1 MTWEAWF
8 TLAVVLI
15 TIALLARDFTAPA
28 AVVFAAAVALLVAG
42 VIEPAQAFS
51 GFSNSAPMT
60 VAALY
65 VVAAGI
71 ERTGVLN
78 RLVDSALGGGN
89 GERRTLARLLLP
101 SAGASA
107 FLNNTPIVAMLV
119 PAVSR
124 WSQRVG
130 RSVSRYLMPLSFAV
144 ILGGTLTLIGTST
157 NIVVSGLMEGS
168 GMEPMGF
175 FEITKLGLPVA
186 IAGLA
191 LLILFA
197 PRLLPDRRG
206 ARKDIDDVREFVVEM
221 RVDSAGALDGAS
233 VEGGGL
239 RHLVGVFLAQ
249 VERGA
254 ELIAPVTPETVL
266 RGGDLLRFV
275 GNARDVA
282 DLQGR
287 SGLTPEAQ
295 QHTVAIPTGRLAFF
309 EAVIG
314 DASPLVGTSLKA
326 IGFRDRYQAAVLA
339 IHRADRRV
347 EAKLG
352 EVRLKTGDTLLLLAS
367 PAFTDRWQGSSDFLL
382 VSRFGASEPAR
393 SDKVLPATLI
403 GIGVVVAAS
412 TGLLPI
418 LDASLLGAIAVVL
431 FGVLSPGEARSAVD
445 IDVII
450 VIAASFGVGAA
461 LFDTGLAERLAGWLV
476 DAFHPLGSVGVLVGV
491 ALATLALTEAITN
504 NATAVLMFPIAVSAA
519 AQVGADPRAYAIVV
533 AVMASASFL
542 TPIGYQTNTMVW
554 GPGGYRFGD
563 YARLGF
569 PLTLVTLAAVAALAP
584 LWWSL

>member
-8 TLAVVLI
+8 TLAVVAL
-15 TIALLARDFTAPA
+15 TIVALAKDFTAPA

-42 VIEPAQAFS
+42 VVEPTEAFA
-51 GFSNSAPMT
+51 GFANPAPIT

-71 ERTGVLN
+71 ERTGILN
-78 RLVDSALGGGN
+78 RLIDSTLGSGS
-89 GERRTLARLLLP
+89 GERRTLTRLLLP
-101 SAGASA
+101 SAAASA

-119 PAVSR
+119 PALSR

-130 RSVSRYLMPLSFAV
+130 RSASRYLMPLSFAV
-144 ILGGTLTLIGTST
+144 ILGGMLTLIGTST
-157 NIVVSGLMEGS
+157 NIVVSGLMDSEGI
-168 GMEPMGF
+168 GPLGF
-175 FEITKLGLPVA
+175 FEVTKLGLPVA
-186 IAGLA
+186 AVGLVLII
-191 LLILFA
+191 LLT
-197 PRLLPDRRG
+197 PTLLPDRRP
-206 ARKDIDDVREFVVEM
+206 ARRDIEDVREFVVEL
-221 RVDSAGALDGAS
+221 RVDMGGPLDGAS

-249 VERGA
+249 VERGT
-254 ELIAPVTPETVL
+254 ELIAPVGPDTVL

-282 DLQGR
+282 DLTGR
-287 SGLTPEAQ
+287 AGLTAEAH
-295 QHTVAIPTGRLAFF
+295 QHTVAIPTGRLALF

-314 DASPLVGTSLKA
+314 DASPLVGSSLKT

-352 EVRLKTGDTLLLLAS
+352 EVRLKTGDTLLVLGS
-367 PAFTDRWQGSSDFLL
+367 PAFGERWQGSNDFLL
-382 VSRFGASEPAR
+382 VSRFGASDPPR
-393 SDKVLPATLI
+393 PDKVLPATLI
-403 GIGVVVAAS
+403 GVGVVVVAGS
-412 TGLLPI
+412 GLLPI
-418 LDASLLGAIAVVL
+418 LDVSLLGAFAVVL

-445 IDVII
+445 LDVII
-450 VIAASFGVGAA
+450 VIAASFGIGAA
-461 LFDTGLAERLAGWLV
+461 LSETGLAADLAHWLV
-476 DAFHPLGSVGVLVGV
+476 EGFQPLGGIGVLIGV

-504 NATAVLMFPIAVSAA
+504 NAAAVLMFPIAMAA
-519 AQVGADPRAYAIVV
+519 AEQVGADPRAYAIVV

-569 PLTLVTLAAVAALAP
+569 PLTLLALAVMAVLAP
-584 LWWSL
+584 VWWSI